1 MLRKLVA
8 LLVLVTGLAALGQPA
23 QALNVDVESV
33 SSAFDTSYACVGQIG
48 QMADQR
54 ASRSQREATQPK
66 PCPKPPRVVLDVPTV
81 MLHADR
87 ARE

>member
-23 QALNVDVESV
+23 QALNVDVESI
-33 SSAFDTSYACVGQIG
+33 SAAADAGYACAMQIG
-48 QMADQR
+48 QVSGQR
-54 ASRSQREATQPK
+54 ATRSERDEAQPK
-66 PCPKPPRVVLDVPTV
+66 TCPKPPRVVLIVPTV